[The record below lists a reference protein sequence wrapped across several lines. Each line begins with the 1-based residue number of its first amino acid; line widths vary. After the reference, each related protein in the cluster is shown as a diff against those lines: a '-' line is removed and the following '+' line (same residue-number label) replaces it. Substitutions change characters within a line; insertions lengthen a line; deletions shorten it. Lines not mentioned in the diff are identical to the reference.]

1 MAGYAARTGLVSPVI
16 RPKSGVQKKNT
27 PLENAKRDQ
36 RLLLTW
42 LAEQPSL
49 YPKIK
54 KYISPSDFTEE
65 LYQKA
70 AERLFAGLEKG
81 EVNPA
86 AVVSM
91 FEEES
96 QQREAASLFHARLV
110 KMDSLAEREKAFHDI
125 LYAVKKNS
133 YERDSAS
140 GNDSMED
147 LYRAIEG
154 KKLLEEL
161 GKTHISLE

>member
-1 MAGYAARTGLVSPVI
+1 
-16 RPKSGVQKKNT
+16 
-27 PLENAKRDQ
+27 
-36 RLLLTW
+36 
-42 LAEQPSL
+42 
-49 YPKIK
+49 
-54 KYISPSDFTEE
+54 
-65 LYQKA
+65 
-70 AERLFAGLEKG
+70 
-81 EVNPA
+81 
-86 AVVSM
+86 
-91 FEEES
+91 
-96 QQREAASLFHARLV
+96 
-110 KMDSLAEREKAFHDI
+110 MDSLAEREKAFHDI